1 MSSCASLSLI
11 RGSLDEV
18 SSTVDITWVQPR
30 VLEGSQLDTLA
41 NQFKAWTAG
50 VGRTEQNVD
59 QLRGE
64 ARQLVAA
71 S

>member
-1 MSSCASLSLI
+1 MIRSLSLI
-11 RGSLDEV
+11 RGSLDQV

-41 NQFKAWTAG
+41 TQFKAWTAS
-50 VGRTEQNVD
+50 VGKTEESVD
-59 QLRGE
+59 QLRAE
-64 ARQLVAA
+64 AKHLVAA